1 MAVINEK
8 EFEEVV
14 IESLVENFEYSE
26 KKAKEFVDAYGE
38 NIVEAMWDAFSNELE
53 QLVIEDR

>member
-26 KKAKEFVDAYGE
+26 KKAKEFVDSYGE